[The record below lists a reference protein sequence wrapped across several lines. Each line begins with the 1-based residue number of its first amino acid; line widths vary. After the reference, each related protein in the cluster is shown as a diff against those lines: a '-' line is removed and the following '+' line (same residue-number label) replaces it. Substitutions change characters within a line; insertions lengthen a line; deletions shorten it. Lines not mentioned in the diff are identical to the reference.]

1 MIDRWAEAECLRSQ
15 PSGRISD
22 VGVEGLRLESDFDRG
37 NPRDEAHAWDAIALE
52 GVEDGWVRQV
62 TFAHFAGSAVR
73 VGDESR
79 RVTVEDCSSLA
90 PVSEVGGYRR
100 HTYFTSGQQT
110 LFQRCQ
116 AEHGRHDF
124 AVGALAAGP
133 NAFVDCET
141 SGSLDFSGPIES
153 WASGVLYDNVTMMD
167 GGALSLT
174 NRESAGQGV
183 GWAADGSVLW
193 QCAAPVITC
202 RRPPGGQNWAI
213 GCWGMF
219 LGDGRWQMPNEFVKP
234 DSLYRAQ
241 LAERL
246 GPRAVANLA
255 RRPIPTGLEDAPLLE
270 LPSRPARPRLRPDRS
285 PSGTVGSSP
294 RGRLLVG
301 SRIGTPWWRGHVLPV
316 SGERG
321 SRGP

>member
-1 MIDRWAEAECLRSQ
+1 M
-15 PSGRISD
+15 
-22 VGVEGLRLESDFDRG
+22 
-37 NPRDEAHAWDAIALE
+37 
-52 GVEDGWVRQV
+52 

-79 RVTVEDCSSLA
+79 RVTIEDCTSLS
-90 PVSEVGGYRR
+90 PVSEIGGYRR
-100 HTYFTSGQQT
+100 HTFFTAGQQA
-110 LFQRCQ
+110 LFQRCK
-116 AEHGRHDF
+116 AEQGRHDF
-124 AVGALAAGP
+124 AVGAMAAGP

-153 WASGVLYDNVTMMD
+153 WASGVLLDNITMMD

-193 QCAAPVITC
+193 QCSAPVVTC

-234 DSLYRAQ
+234 ESLYRAQ

-246 GPRAVANLA
+246 GPKGG
-255 RRPIPTGLEDAPLLE
+255 RRTWRDGR
-270 LPSRPARPRLRPDRS
+270 SRPRSETHRCWNSSRPPRLRPRPGRS
-285 PSGTVGSSP
+285 RSGTGGSSATD
-294 RGRLLVG
+294 G
-301 SRIGTPWWRGHVLPV
+301 S
-316 SGERG
+316 
-321 SRGP
+321 